1 MNVEKQTKKRIQSI
15 QKTSSISV
23 IKFYNNVVFNL
34 NIIILIKEVSYINK
48 IFIKI
53 ENKKFPLLN

>member
-1 MNVEKQTKKRIQSI
+1 MNVEKQTKKKIQSI
-15 QKTSSISV
+15 QKTSSINV

>member
-1 MNVEKQTKKRIQSI
+1 MNVEKQTKKKIQSI